1 MKNIIVSL
9 SSITTGVGFFMLVK
23 WLDNKDKN
31 DKEKLDLIMD
41 KNKDNE
47 RKISEMREYVN
58 NVQDL
63 LSRELEKC
71 GEVQSKI
78 SINIKE
84 MTEKLDALGDKV
96 DNLSLMEEKVC
107 NSDTEDKCTDESDGE
122 SLYKDVVDRY
132 HIDYYN
138 RNLRGVNKN
147 IVCD

>member
-1 MKNIIVSL
+1 MKNIIFSL

-31 DKEKLDLIMD
+31 D

-107 NSDTEDKCTDESDGE
+107 NSDTEDKCTNESDGE
-122 SLYKDVVDRY
+122 GLYKDVLDRY

-138 RNLRGVNKN
+138 TNLRGVNKN